1 MNMAPERPT
10 LYREL
15 LARTATTD
23 LSAHVDAVLD
33 RPRVRASSLA
43 TPEEKANILKSLMKA
58 FQAPSSDHKA

>member
-1 MNMAPERPT
+1 MNIAPERPA

-33 RPRVRASSLA
+33 RPRVRVSTIA
-43 TPEEKANILKSLMKA
+43 PEEKASILKNLMKA
-58 FQAPSSDHKA
+58 FQAPSSEPRA

>member
-1 MNMAPERPT
+1 MNMAPDRPT

-33 RPRVRASSLA
+33 RPRVRVSSL
-43 TPEEKANILKSLMKA
+43 TTSEEKASILKNLMKA
-58 FQAPSSDHKA
+58 FQTPSSEHKA

>member
-1 MNMAPERPT
+1 MNIAPDRPT

-33 RPRVRASSLA
+33 RPRVRASEIFHA
-43 TPEEKANILKSLMKA
+43 EEKASILKNLMKA
-58 FQAPSSDHKA
+58 FQAPSSDPRA